1 MRVSINI
8 QSLVRHKSELCEKKV
23 CHKNLILWNMFD
35 IFASRHSNMII
46 FNTVKYVW
54 YLCQ

>member
-35 IFASRHSNMII
+35 ISASRHSNMII